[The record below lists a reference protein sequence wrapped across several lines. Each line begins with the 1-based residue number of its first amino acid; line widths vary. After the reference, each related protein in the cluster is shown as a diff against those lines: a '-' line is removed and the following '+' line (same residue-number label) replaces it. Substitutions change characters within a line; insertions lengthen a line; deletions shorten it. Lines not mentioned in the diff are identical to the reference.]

1 MHLHR
6 LPVLLPFL
14 LLLYVPP
21 CPAAPPT
28 PRRPAIPVRLVALPA
43 PLLLPPE
50 RATLFRVL
58 DRPTAENA
66 HTLRL
71 GLRNPQRGSLAY
83 SLVSQQGILVEKRT
97 VRLRKNRYELTLS
110 LSDLPVG
117 TYTLDLHL
125 NDRSEQLTVERSAP
139 AITPT
144 NR

>member
-6 LPVLLPFL
+6 LPVFLPFL
-14 LLLYVPP
+14 FILY
-21 CPAAPPT
+21 APPRSAALPST
-28 PRRPAIPVRLVALPA
+28 CLPVSPVRLVAASPSPPA
-43 PLLLPPE
+43 
-50 RATLFRVL
+50 RASLFRVL
-58 DRPTAENA
+58 DRPNAENA

-125 NDRSEQLTVERSAP
+125 NDHTEQLTVERNAP
-139 AITPT
+139 ASTPT